1 MSGPFDIQVVIDRL
15 AAQVPHFRM
24 VESAVNLAA
33 FQDANVK
40 PPAAFVLLGTEQ
52 GGPRQGGSGIYR
64 QRVTATIG
72 VAIAV
77 QAYGQEAGAAGNDEL
92 ADLIRRTRAALLN
105 WLPTGA
111 ETVIEFV
118 TGQSLGLTNDA
129 LSIWLERYRCDYWIS
144 NNSPNT

>member
-15 AAQVPHFRM
+15 AAKVAQFRM
-24 VESAVNLAA
+24 IESAANLAA
-33 FQDANVK
+33 FQQATLK

-52 GGPRQGGSGIYR
+52 AGPRQGGSGIYR

-77 QAYGQEAGAAGNDEL
+77 QAYGQEAGAAGNTEL
-92 ADLIRRTRAALLN
+92 HDLINRTREALLN
-105 WLPTGA
+105 WTPDGA
-111 ETVIEFV
+111 MTVLELV
-118 TGQSLGLTNDA
+118 GGQSLGLSNDG